1 MPSSRLDWGK
11 EGEFLQSVFMRG
23 HSEHSRRFYWSG
35 LRRFHAFWREE
46 DVKEVNNRNVYEVLN
61 SFVRWN
67 DAKQVR
73 ARTIRNYVSSVKKF
87 LLYQDVEI
95 DENRFRNKVFLPRS
109 TKIDDRP
116 LTVET
121 IRRLLSLGRPNKKML
136 ALILTLASSG

>member
-1 MPSSRLDWGK
+1 MSSSRLDWGK

-46 DVKEVNNRNVYEVLN
+46 NVKEVNNRNVYEVLN

-73 ARTIRNYVSSVKKF
+73 ARNIRNYVCSVKRF
-87 LLYQDVEI
+87 LLYEDVEI
-95 DENRFRNKVFLPRS
+95 EENRFRTRPQELLTES
-109 TKIDDRP
+109 TRYDAGRY
-116 LTVET
+116 VELLEDACRT
-121 IRRLLSLGRPNKKML
+121 ITAPFEN
-136 ALILTLASSG
+136 